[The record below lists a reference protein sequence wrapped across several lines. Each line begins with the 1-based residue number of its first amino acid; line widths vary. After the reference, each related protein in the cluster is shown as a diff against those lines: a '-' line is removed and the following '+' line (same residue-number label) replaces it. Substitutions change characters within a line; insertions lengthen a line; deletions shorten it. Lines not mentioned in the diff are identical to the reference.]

1 MPDHEHNPVSSAM
14 MCISKTQSISDVI
27 KFLHGSI
34 DDLSQCV
41 QVEHSWIPS
50 TPTGLK
56 AAWRIMILYK
66 VPIHPPHP
74 NSPLCSIQPRIL
86 YRKGHITP
94 FSPKCIMP
102 FSSEL
107 SRLSLFQ
114 TSFNQDPSIFVLKIE
129 FYILIVFL
137 YFSRNLFFSVFKYV
151 SILRMIVRL
160 CCLVT
165 KVQKQK

>member
-1 MPDHEHNPVSSAM
+1 MCSSR
-14 MCISKTQSISDVI
+14 TQLNTKYTNRTESCMEDY
-27 KFLHGSI
+27 
-34 DDLSQCV
+34 DTV
-41 QVEHSWIPS
+41 QGAHSP
-50 TPTGLK
+50 
-56 AAWRIMILYK
+56 
-66 VPIHPPHP
+66 PPHP

-107 SRLSLFQ
+107 SRHSLFQ

>member
-1 MPDHEHNPVSSAM
+1 MDDYDTVQSAH
-14 MCISKTQSISDVI
+14 SPRSI
-27 KFLHGSI
+27 F
-34 DDLSQCV
+34 
-41 QVEHSWIPS
+41 
-50 TPTGLK
+50 
-56 AAWRIMILYK
+56 
-66 VPIHPPHP
+66 
-74 NSPLCSIQPRIL
+74 PLCSIQPRIL

-94 FSPKCIMP
+94 FSPKCIIP

-114 TSFNQDPSIFVLKIE
+114 ISFSQDPSIFILKME

-151 SILRMIVRL
+151 SILRMIVHL

-165 KVQKQK
+165 KVQKHLNRAVMAYIQSIMTKVEVPSLLIL